1 MTRALVALATLACGV
16 LLTGCPESV
25 QPLSDP
31 SRASPDPA
39 LLGVWHGTF
48 DGDEMYLHA
57 GPGERGMIRAIQV
70 EHKKKGGIET
80 ARYAAFPTR
89 LGKLGMLNV
98 RSLDESADYRGYL
111 LFRYEIKGRRLTLWM
126 LSLKAAREDIKAG
139 RLAGKAEGGEFGD
152 TLITA
157 SSPELA
163 AYVEKGDPKRLFG
176 PPLVFRRIAQP

>member
-1 MTRALVALATLACGV
+1 MTRALVALATLAGG
-16 LLTGCPESV
+16 LLLAACPESV

-31 SRASPDPA
+31 SRAAPDPA

-57 GPGERGMIRAIQV
+57 GPGERGMIRTIQV

-80 ARYAAFPTR
+80 ARYAAFPTKV
-89 LGKLGMLNV
+89 GKLDMLNV

-111 LFRYEIKGRRLTLWM
+111 LFKYEVKGARLTLWM
-126 LSLKAAREDIKAG
+126 LSLKAARDDIKAG
-139 RLAGKAEGGEFGD
+139 RLTGKAEGGEFGD

-157 SSPELA
+157 SSAELA
-163 AYVEKGDPKRLFG
+163 AYLEKGDPKRLFDH
-176 PPLVFRRIAQP
+176 PLAFRRIARR